1 MISKTQFSRYVK
13 DALAGFY
20 DPAHLETHPLSR
32 CLIPNPSPQET
43 RGLALREVLAETIE
57 MLRPSNVIAFSH
69 PEWMGYRVMRQ
80 RYVECLSPDEV
91 CDELGL
97 GRTTYYRHHR
107 AALAAVTDILWQRYQ
122 RLPGSEAAA
131 DEPPVDVD
139 PRSHARAEATALARS
154 SHRRRVSPSDALRDV
169 LPLLNLYGQQEGLE
183 ITVAAP
189 AGLPATYA
197 DPAMLRQ
204 IILNLIPEA
213 AAMAKTEAL
222 TLLVEPRGGHVE
234 WVLHGLDAEEA
245 AGCDVAE
252 TDGLVVSQGLLD
264 VYGGRLWLECKG
276 EEATLRFTLPT
287 ARPWTILIVDDKPE
301 AAQLYQ
307 RYLQDLDCVLWAA
320 SDAQEVA
327 QRLADGL
334 PDLVLLDVLMPNE
347 DGWSVLQR
355 LRTDPTTADVPVVI
369 CSMLSQ
375 PRLGLA
381 LGATAVLQKPISQ
394 EDLLQT
400 VAQLLHR
407 EDSPATVHPTAPPS
421 P

>member
-57 MLRPSNVIAFSH
+57 
-69 PEWMGYRVMRQ
+69 
-80 RYVECLSPDEV
+80 
-91 CDELGL
+91 
-97 GRTTYYRHHR
+97 
-107 AALAAVTDILWQRYQ
+107 
-122 RLPGSEAAA
+122 
-131 DEPPVDVD
+131 
-139 PRSHARAEATALARS
+139 
-154 SHRRRVSPSDALRDV
+154 
-169 LPLLNLYGQQEGLE
+169 
-183 ITVAAP
+183 
-189 AGLPATYA
+189 
-197 DPAMLRQ
+197 MLRQ

-264 VYGGRLWLECKG
+264 VYGGRLWLECEG